1 MSKRRG
7 HDERSG
13 WEKSRDVFTQV
24 LKYSHQCK
32 IQTLNMQLLPAKV
45 FQLDKRVVLL
55 IQGDFIVVNLF
66 VDLRKD
72 TGAS

>member
-1 MSKRRG
+1 MRTRE

-13 WEKSRDVFTQV
+13 WEKSRDVFTQG

-32 IQTLNMQLLPAKV
+32 IQTLNMQLLPAKEI
-45 FQLDKRVVLL
+45 QLDMRVVLL
-55 IQGDFIVVNLF
+55 IQGVCSVVNLF

-72 TGAS
+72 TAAS